1 VSDAL
6 AGRLEFV
13 YKSPCAQLIHA
24 DFRGTF
30 QGTIETTA
38 LNLHLLTRFN
48 LDFSANLCC
57 LDRKNIEEFS
67 DHTEIQV

>member
-6 AGRLEFV
+6 ASRLEFE
-13 YKSPCAQLIHA
+13 YKSPGAQLIHA
-24 DFRGTF
+24 DFLCTL

-48 LDFSANLCC
+48 LDFCANLCC
-57 LDRKNIEEFS
+57 LDRENIEEFS